1 MEYVAQQV
9 KIPAGAWA
17 DYDWRGDRVKRH
29 RKEIREA
36 YGFRANTEE
45 DQERPAEWLAAELC
59 PVALSR
65 DRPATA
71 VTS

>member
-1 MEYVAQQV
+1 MPGWLPISA
-9 KIPAGAWA
+9 PAGGGAA
-17 DYDWRGDRVKRH
+17 YDWQDDRIERH

-45 DQERPAEWLAAELC
+45 DQERPAEWPAAELC
-59 PVALSR
+59 PVGLSR
-65 DRPATA
+65 ERLTAA